1 DGPASNGSASRGA
14 AAEGPWV
21 PGHASAAR
29 AHLAEARA
37 EFLEAWS
44 KIEAGGPELAA
55 GDSERLRAYPL
66 YPYLEAARIAAAL
79 ARAEGARTPADAE
92 AEAEAFLAR
101 HRGEPVARMLH
112 RARLDSLARREA
124 WRAFLDEAAS
134 LGDDASLRC
143 VALRA
148 RIALDEIE
156 GIAPEI
162 VDLWLTDRQL
172 PLDCEPVFEWLRGE
186 GLLTDDLVEQ
196 RLRRL
201 LESGQAAFARVIARR
216 LPPE

>member
-1 DGPASNGSASRGA
+1 MITTRRRAKAVPSRPRDRCPGSGRRPIAALALAVSLVGAPDRIAVAQPADGPASNGSASRGA

-112 RARLDSLARREA
+112 R
-124 WRAFLDEAAS
+124 
-134 LGDDASLRC
+134 
-143 VALRA
+143 
-148 RIALDEIE
+148 
-156 GIAPEI
+156 
-162 VDLWLTDRQL
+162 
-172 PLDCEPVFEWLRGE
+172 
-186 GLLTDDLVEQ
+186 
-196 RLRRL
+196 
-201 LESGQAAFARVIARR
+201 
-216 LPPE
+216 